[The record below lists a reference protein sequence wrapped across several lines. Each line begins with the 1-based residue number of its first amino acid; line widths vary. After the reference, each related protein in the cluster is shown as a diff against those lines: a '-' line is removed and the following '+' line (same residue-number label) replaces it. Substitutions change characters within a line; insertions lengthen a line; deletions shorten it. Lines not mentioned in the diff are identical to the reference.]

1 MFGGVLAWMK
11 KVMVSILVSVLIHV
25 GGEERLGVEGL
36 GGAYVVWSMLQIYYL
51 ARGRQFV

>member
-25 GGEERLGVEGL
+25 GGEDGFRFEGL
-36 GGAYVVWSMLQIYYL
+36 GGAYVVYGLCYRSTI
-51 ARGRQFV
+51 

>member
-25 GGEERLGVEGL
+25 GGEDEGL
-36 GGAYVVWSMLQIYYL
+36 GGAYMWYGLCYRSTI
-51 ARGRQFV
+51 